1 MTMTAA
7 ARRVND
13 SALTIRWHD
22 DGTGRPLCSLPGAAK
37 RRGNRPPRS
46 DTVCGCGYC
55 FHLSSESFFDMADET
70 SADLNNPA
78 LQPNGEDTSPAI
90 GLISQY
96 VKDLSFENPNAP
108 AVYQWQ
114 EAPQVDV
121 QFNIAADSVGENLY
135 EVTLKI
141 DVTSKTDAGTS
152 FVIDLKYAGLFGVR
166 NVPDDQLQPFF
177 LAEAPRI
184 LFPFARRVVADA
196 VRDGGFAPLLLEPI
210 DFHGLFAQQVQA
222 AQAEAAGEVAVG
234 QA

>member
-1 MTMTAA
+1 
-7 ARRVND
+7 
-13 SALTIRWHD
+13 
-22 DGTGRPLCSLPGAAK
+22 
-37 RRGNRPPRS
+37 
-46 DTVCGCGYC
+46 
-55 FHLSSESFFDMADET
+55 MADET
-70 SADLNNPA
+70 SADINNPA
-78 LQPNGEDTSPAI
+78 LQPNGQDTSPAI

-114 EAPQVDV
+114 DAPQIDV
-121 QFNIAADSVGENLY
+121 QFNIAADSVGDDLY
-135 EVTLKI
+135 EVSLKI
-141 DVTSKTDAGTS
+141 DVTSKTDQGTM

-210 DFHGLFAQQVQA
+210 DFHGLFQQQVQQVEA
-222 AQAEAAGEVAVG
+222 EQAGDVTPVG

>member
-1 MTMTAA
+1 MAEDLPETTA
-7 ARRVND
+7 
-13 SALTIRWHD
+13 
-22 DGTGRPLCSLPGAAK
+22 PL
-37 RRGNRPPRS
+37 
-46 DTVCGCGYC
+46 
-55 FHLSSESFFDMADET
+55 
-70 SADLNNPA
+70 
-78 LQPNGEDTSPAI
+78 PNGEDTAPQI

-96 VKDLSFENPNAP
+96 VKDMSFENPSAP

-114 EAPQVDV
+114 DAPQIDV
-121 QFNIAADSVGENLY
+121 QFNIAADNVGENLF
-135 EVTLKI
+135 EVSLKI
-141 DVTSKTDAGTS
+141 DVTSKTDQGTM

-210 DFHGLFAQQVQA
+210 DFHGLFMQQVQA
-222 AQAEAAGEVAVG
+222 QAEAGELGNAVPVG

>member
-1 MTMTAA
+1 
-7 ARRVND
+7 
-13 SALTIRWHD
+13 
-22 DGTGRPLCSLPGAAK
+22 
-37 RRGNRPPRS
+37 
-46 DTVCGCGYC
+46 
-55 FHLSSESFFDMADET
+55 MADET
-70 SADLNNPA
+70 SADINNPA

-114 EAPQVDV
+114 DAPQIDV
-121 QFNIAADSVGENLY
+121 QFNIAAEGVGDSLF
-135 EVTLKI
+135 EVALKI
-141 DVTSKTDAGTS
+141 DVTSKTDAGTM

-166 NVPDDQLQPFF
+166 NVPEDQLQPFF

-210 DFHGLFAQQVQA
+210 DFHGLFMQQVQQVDA
-222 AQAEAAGEVAVG
+222 EQAGAVAPVD